1 MLMKIVILDGFTAN
15 PGDLSWKP
23 LEEIGEVT
31 VYDRTPPS
39 ETVSRAADAE
49 VIVTNKVII
58 SKDVMQQLPK
68 LKYVGVA
75 ATGYNVVDLK
85 YASERNIVVTN
96 IPAYS
101 TASVAQMTVAQLLN
115 ATNRVALHADSVS
128 KGEWQSS
135 KDFCYWLPP
144 QRELA
149 GETFGI
155 IGLGN
160 TGLATAKIVLALGMK
175 VLALTSKTQEILP
188 EGITKAKNID
198 DLMRNSDVISLHC
211 PLTPDTEHIINKVN
225 IAKMKRNAIIINTGR
240 GPLVD
245 EQAVAEALR
254 EGRTERQRRIL
265 GLLVPYEREGVP
277 HADVDVR
284 AVVVHDVALDAELR
298 LKPQALQ
305 LEVEVH
311 VLRVVHPG
319 AVALEVLVD
328 VVAVER

>member
-1 MLMKIVILDGFTAN
+1 MKIVILDGFTAN

-101 TASVAQMTVAQLLN
+101 TASVAQMAVAHLLN

-135 KDFCYWLPP
+135 KDFCYWLTP

-160 TGLATAKIVLALGMK
+160 TGLATARIVLALGMK
-175 VLALTSKTQEILP
+175 VLA
-188 EGITKAKNID
+188 EGITKAKDID
-198 DLMRNSDVISLHC
+198 DLLANSDVLSLHC

-245 EQAVAEALR
+245 EDAVAEALTKGHIEAFCADVLTQEPPR
-254 EGRTERQRRIL
+254 NGSPLTTAPRCFITPHIAWASGAARQR
-265 GLLVPYEREGVP
+265 LVSTLIDNIKAF
-277 HADVDVR
+277 ADGTPKN
-284 AVVVHDVALDAELR
+284 VVN
-298 LKPQALQ
+298 
-305 LEVEVH
+305 
-311 VLRVVHPG
+311 
-319 AVALEVLVD
+319 
-328 VVAVER
+328 

>member
-101 TASVAQMTVAQLLN
+101 TASVAQMAVAHLLN
-115 ATNRVALHADSVS
+115 VTNRVALHAESVS
-128 KGEWQSS
+128 NGEWQSN
-135 KDFCYWLPP
+135 KDFCYWLTP

-160 TGLATAKIVLALGMK
+160 TGLATARIVLALGMK
-175 VLALTSKTQEILP
+175 VLALTSKAQEVLP
-188 EGITKAKNID
+188 EGITKAKDID
-198 DLMRNSDVISLHC
+198 DLFADDDPPAPAPAAKPEAPSPETAVSFSANARSNDLLHEI
-211 PLTPDTEHIINKVN
+211 DMFRAGVQ
-225 IAKMKRNAIIINTGR
+225 RR
-240 GPLVD
+240 
-245 EQAVAEALR
+245 LR
-254 EGRTERQRRIL
+254 EGNACFFGSRYAR
-265 GLLVPYEREGVP
+265 
-277 HADVDVR
+277 
-284 AVVVHDVALDAELR
+284 
-298 LKPQALQ
+298 
-305 LEVEVH
+305 VEVPPGLVKKLLD
-311 VLRVVHPG
+311 VLPDAMREADDGVD
-319 AVALEVLVD
+319 LESRIRARGIVFLNRTICTELIENRPD
-328 VVAVER
+328 